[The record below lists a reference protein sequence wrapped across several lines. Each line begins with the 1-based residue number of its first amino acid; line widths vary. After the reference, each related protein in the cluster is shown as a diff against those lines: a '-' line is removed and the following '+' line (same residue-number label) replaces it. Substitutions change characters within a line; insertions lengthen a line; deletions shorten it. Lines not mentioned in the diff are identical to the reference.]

1 MDLINK
7 STANTL
13 TKFKAQMFQWNDD
26 MKLNI
31 NSTLYNE
38 SKTDYQSQEVDFTN
52 EITMNTVAK
61 LKLKCLFCSMWKQN

>member
-1 MDLINK
+1 MDLINE

-13 TKFKAQMFQWNDD
+13 TKFKTQMFKWNDD

-38 SKTDYQSQEVDFTN
+38 SKTDYQSQEGDFTN